1 MLMDLETFGR
11 RVSFDR
17 EALIGELAA
26 KTHRSTPAEIASWRS
41 SLPTLWEALKHESL
55 RKFHVHL
62 GQRGDIVVEYR
73 LPALSFWAD
82 AVLLGRGPSGPA
94 AVVIELKDWKTSGDR
109 PGPRPALIARR

>member
-17 EALIGELAA
+17 EALINDLAA
-26 KTHRSTPAEIASWRS
+26 KTHRRTPAEIASWRS

-62 GQRGDIVVEYR
+62 GRQGDIVVEYR

-82 AVLLGRGPSGPA
+82 AVLLGRGPGGPA
-94 AVVIELKDWKTSGDR
+94 AVVIGLKDWKTAS
-109 PGPRPALIARR
+109 PPPESWP